1 MKDHQRSGCRGIAAT
16 SAAVLAVGLVGSVES
31 GTAQATVTAGGVTDG
46 HSITVFH
53 NIDMVSALGWTPG
66 EEVNVR
72 VIRNGVTIGTATGPA
87 VDPAGEGAGLEVN
100 HGPEGTPQPG
110 DCWDATTPDIQPGD
124 VVRVTNGTLT
134 DEVTVDDLRFTGQP
148 TVDAATGDVVVPVFA
163 RRHDGAPFTAAE
175 IDGAEFRSGSDL
187 RANSA
192 DDPNSVQVD
201 AVDAADGL
209 FEVRYRFPFAFS
221 RNRADLSPT
230 EIQDVLLTETAG
242 HMVGFGHT
250 EPPPADAQ
258 IVEGFGENSFPAA
271 GCEESPMARYAVTQ
285 VAPTALNLTNESSGL
300 DVSGVSRNAG
310 SVQVVLR
317 SGDGEVTADP
327 VTPSPATGAQSWTA
341 HVTPAQLAGL
351 GEGLVTVAGRY
362 TDAATGA
369 TLTGRTQTLVRDM
382 TAPEPPAAALPG
394 GAYLGRQSVHANAG
408 PEAVVRYTLGDGSQP
423 APTATTGSRYT
434 GRPILVTSSQV
445 LKMVAVDAAGNAS
458 AVVTQRYRITPRL
471 TPSRPRIGR
480 VDANPRRATVRW
492 TPPVANGGP
501 RVSGYRIRVY
511 RGTRLVRTVVVGPR
525 ARRRTIH
532 GLANGHWHR
541 FTVAARNGA
550 GFGVESARS
559 NIVTPR
565 GRPTRPRIRRASPG
579 ARGGAAT
586 ARVRWRAPASDG
598 GRRITAYRVRAL
610 RLGPDGSVAS
620 RQVSRRLRPGKRG
633 LTMRLARGRYRFR
646 VRAVNRLAPGHWSP
660 RSNAV
665 RSR

>member
-1 MKDHQRSGCRGIAAT
+1 MYDQRSGRRRIAAT
-16 SAAVLAVGLVGSVES
+16 AAAVLAVGLVGSVEP
-31 GTAQATVTAGGVTDG
+31 GTAQATVTGGGVTDG

-66 EEVNVR
+66 EEISVR

-100 HGPEGTPQPG
+100 HGPEGTPQAG
-110 DCWDATTPDIQPGD
+110 DCWGGTTPDIQPGD
-124 VVRVTNGTLT
+124 VVQVTNGTLT

-163 RRHDGAPFTAAE
+163 RRHDGTPFTAAE
-175 IDGAEFRSGSDL
+175 LDGAEFRSGSDL

-201 AVDAADGL
+201 AVDAANGL

-221 RNRADLSPT
+221 RNRAGLSPT
-230 EIQDVLLTETAG
+230 QIQDVLLTETTG

-258 IVEGFGENSFPAA
+258 IVEGFGESSFPAA
-271 GCEESPMARYAVTQ
+271 GCEGSPMARYAVTQ

-300 DVSGVSRNAG
+300 DVSGVSRNAS

-317 SGDGEVTADP
+317 SGVGEVTADP
-327 VTPSPATGAQSWTA
+327 VTPTPAAGVQSWTA

-351 GEGLVTVAGRY
+351 GEGLVTVAARY
-362 TDAATGA
+362 SDAATGA
-369 TLTGRTQTLVRDM
+369 TLTGRTQSVIRDM
-382 TAPEPPAAALPG
+382 TAPDPPVAALPG
-394 GAYLGRQSVHANAG
+394 GSYLGRQSVHANAG

-434 GRPILVTSSQV
+434 GRPLSITSSQV
-445 LKMVAVDAAGNAS
+445 LKMVAVDSAGNAS
-458 AVVTQRYRITPRL
+458 AVVTERYRLTPRL
-471 TPSRPRIGR
+471 TPARPRIGP
-480 VDANPRRATVRW
+480 VNVKPGRATVRW
-492 TPPVANGGP
+492 TPPLANGGP

-511 RGTRLVRTVVVGPR
+511 RRTRLVRTVVAGPR
-525 ARRRTIH
+525 ARQRTIH

-541 FTVAARNGA
+541 FTVAARNSV
-550 GFGVESARS
+550 GFGVESTRS

-565 GRPTRPRIRRASPG
+565 GRPARPRIRRASPG
-579 ARGGAAT
+579 ARGGAVA
-586 ARVRWRAPASDG
+586 ARVRWRAPVSNG
-598 GRRITAYRVRAL
+598 GRRIAAYRVKAL
-610 RLGPDGSVAS
+610 RLSPDGSVAS
-620 RQVSRRLRPGKRG
+620 RRVSRRLRPSKRAT
-633 LTMRLARGRYRFR
+633 TMRLAHGRYRFR
-646 VRAVNRLAPGHWSP
+646 VRAVNRFGPSHWSM
-660 RSNAV
+660 RSNVV